1 MPLTEDSTPR
11 GSDKDED
18 DSIQMQSTVRQK
30 SNSYRRTLFCSRRR
44 VSGKF
49 KCRSRWAVKFSSLI
63 SPAPAEGGEEV
74 EEEEQEEEKVD
85 QRMIVP
91 V

>member
-1 MPLTEDSTPR
+1 M
-11 GSDKDED
+11 
-18 DSIQMQSTVRQK
+18 
-30 SNSYRRTLFCSRRR
+30 
-44 VSGKF
+44 
-49 KCRSRWAVKFSSLI
+49 KFSSLI